1 MELKMYFENN
11 NEIIEMQLPKIET
24 EISDFEDGLCS
35 VKENSIK
42 GMQEMTAHLE
52 DGVFFFQRIE
62 NETSRYL
69 KGHNSRGR
77 MKLEALKLRPGQYE
91 VFHYNIERFLRNR
104 GLKNQCRKNARC
116 VGSCSRR

>member
-1 MELKMYFENN
+1 MKTVSDERLNEMIEGIRLFENY
-11 NEIIEMQLPKIET
+11 NEIR
-24 EISDFEDGLCS
+24 SA
-35 VKENSIK
+35 KENSIK

-91 VFHYNIERFLRNR
+91 AFHYNIERFLRNR